1 MAAQGWERIKPEL
14 FGGDAIT
21 ARSGRAGRWSGRSS
35 SRRETAWPS
44 CRPVE
49 VGPLKRRV
57 RGLNASETRLMLED
71 WRGLLAELQRPVM
84 ETKIEGKITCI
95 WCLM

>member
-1 MAAQGWERIKPEL
+1 
-14 FGGDAIT
+14 
-21 ARSGRAGRWSGRSS
+21 
-35 SRRETAWPS
+35 
-44 CRPVE
+44 
-49 VGPLKRRV
+49 
-57 RGLNASETRLMLED
+57 MLED